1 MTPSTSA
8 AVNGW
13 SGFDGPKPL
22 ASWYAE
28 GLCDGLGD
36 RLAMF
41 DNSGTPSLELLRS
54 RPMLAS
60 VIAFEESLRRR
71 VDELR
76 SFDHPA
82 FSRIRA
88 VERMESGDLALVSTF
103 TKGKRVAEIFWSP
116 EARTGVH
123 PAFAAWLIRE
133 VTSGVAELHRRGG
146 DIAHAAVSPDHIVLT
161 PDGHVVIVEHVL
173 GAALDRVCLP
183 VGRLRQ
189 LLGLVA
195 GEHDDGR
202 ARLDQRTDVI
212 QIGWTALS
220 LLLGRRLSPLDYP
233 HRVDRLVDEFVATA
247 KGRSPSL
254 VSAVRWWLERALQM
268 TPDAFESAID
278 AEDRLGELRVHGGPH
293 TVAFGA
299 RSSVH
304 QLGFEL
310 PPLPPMRSMDE
321 NGGSDGHDTEAPGS
335 GSPKMHAKTA
345 APALA
350 TDTFSSPARQRAQ
363 APHKRA
369 ALWRPRSTTIP
380 WLIGA
385 AFALIALAEGAWI
398 ARLGIARPA
407 VAASVPMPIVLDSLQ
422 SGDAVVV
429 DGREVGVTPLT
440 LTLSD
445 RVRSIRVQARS
456 TEAPIELHAAAPA
469 AAEPTATSAA
479 PALAAARETR
489 RGGVRVSSPIEL
501 QVLEGE
507 RVLGSTEEG
516 PVVTT
521 AGRHELD
528 FVNNALGYRSRQVV
542 EVRAGQ
548 IIPLKITPPDGRLS
562 VNAVPWAQVLINGS
576 PVGETPLANL
586 PLAVGE
592 HAIVF
597 RHPQLGEQIQ
607 KVIVKSNALTRVSA
621 TFAR

>member
-189 LLGLVA
+189 LLGA
-195 GEHDDGR
+195 SSRENMTTGER
-202 ARLDQRTDVI
+202 
-212 QIGWTALS
+212 GWTSGRTSFRSAGPHSRCFSAAACLLS
-220 LLLGRRLSPLDYP
+220 TTRTEWTGSSTNSSPPPKD
-233 HRVDRLVDEFVATA
+233 DRL
-247 KGRSPSL
+247 RSCPRC
-254 VSAVRWWLERALQM
+254 A
-268 TPDAFESAID
+268 
-278 AEDRLGELRVHGGPH
+278 GGSN
-293 TVAFGA
+293 A
-299 RSSVH
+299 RS
-304 QLGFEL
+304 
-310 PPLPPMRSMDE
+310 R
-321 NGGSDGHDTEAPGS
+321 
-335 GSPKMHAKTA
+335 
-345 APALA
+345 
-350 TDTFSSPARQRAQ
+350 
-363 APHKRA
+363 
-369 ALWRPRSTTIP
+369 
-380 WLIGA
+380 
-385 AFALIALAEGAWI
+385 
-398 ARLGIARPA
+398 
-407 VAASVPMPIVLDSLQ
+407 
-422 SGDAVVV
+422 
-429 DGREVGVTPLT
+429 
-440 LTLSD
+440 
-445 RVRSIRVQARS
+445 
-456 TEAPIELHAAAPA
+456 
-469 AAEPTATSAA
+469 
-479 PALAAARETR
+479 
-489 RGGVRVSSPIEL
+489 
-501 QVLEGE
+501 
-507 RVLGSTEEG
+507 
-516 PVVTT
+516 
-521 AGRHELD
+521 
-528 FVNNALGYRSRQVV
+528 
-542 EVRAGQ
+542 
-548 IIPLKITPPDGRLS
+548 
-562 VNAVPWAQVLINGS
+562 
-576 PVGETPLANL
+576 
-586 PLAVGE
+586 
-592 HAIVF
+592 
-597 RHPQLGEQIQ
+597 
-607 KVIVKSNALTRVSA
+607 
-621 TFAR
+621 